1 MFGRVRVR
9 ASQIETAR
17 RGLGKG
23 VHQGSLWQRMKNGVR
38 ELSILITWMLES
50 FIESGF
56 SMKSRGCG
64 LRGRTAYSIYRFDNR
79 DRSLVVVLVA
89 CLGGGFDA
97 GSDTGLLRPGNHLEP
112 GDLLVLCVLRHLW
125 SVPASA
131 HGTGTVRAVAVS
143 EGEEEY
149 LVSID
154 FL

>member
-9 ASQIETAR
+9 ASQIEAAR

-23 VHQGSLWQRMKNGVR
+23 VHQGSLWRRMKNGVR

-89 CLGGGFDA
+89 CLGGLAAALMLDQTRVYYDPEIIWNRVTFWSYVFYGIYGVFLLLPM
-97 GSDTGLLRPGNHLEP
+97 GLE
-112 GDLLVLCVLRHLW
+112 LLGRW
-125 SVPASA
+125 
-131 HGTGTVRAVAVS
+131 RFQR
-143 EGEEEY
+143 ERKN
-149 LVSID
+149 I
-154 FL
+154 